1 MKKSRVIFISIIFIL
16 FLITALLSNSLQAT
30 SVDPPMYFGIAE
42 LRTTTQMGYAMGNP
56 ATGAE
61 RIWKIVQY
69 SNTNYN
75 DPTEVS
81 AYCIKADQGFS
92 NETLTDIYDVS
103 YNMKTEKD
111 DIAKQNVILENLI
124 NGGQYDNLLAL
135 ADILYV
141 KGVSTERERE
151 KLLDISGANDVIEK
165 SDFNEMEEYYITDD
179 EIDVVQQAAIW
190 YFTNYQEGGEYDH
203 YNQDTWIWYTSVDD
217 KGVYNNLSSYDP
229 TNISYPNATAGYYRE
244 QQMVKLYRY
253 LIDTAKSNAQEGIND
268 EKTILTVYASNENPE
283 AQPIMEVVKLPRVFD
298 LSLRKYITEVNDEP
312 VANTRVPVVD
322 ESTLETGTT
331 ATYKHRKDPVE
342 VKANDTITY
351 NITIYNEG
359 EKAGR
364 ATEVVD
370 QLPTGLAFVE
380 VVSGNFEASEYNEE
394 TNTVYFTRNAD
405 NTTNLPAYE
414 EGTLSSET
422 IQIKCKVTE
431 TGGETDKILTN
442 LAWIAEEIDED
453 GTVITTDPG
462 DDRDSEPSTITT
474 QTKDELVTTNNGYI
488 GNSNNNGKD
497 LANAESYFEGQQDDD
512 DFEKVIVRAVTS
524 VEVSKVWEDNSNQD
538 GIRATEIKVELLK
551 NEQSTGQFITL
562 NEGNQWSGKFDNLPT
577 KENGQDITYSVKETT
592 SINGYTTNTNAT
604 TDSTGKS
611 YTITNSHIPET
622 ISVNVNKV
630 WDDNNN
636 QDGIRP
642 TEIEVALKKGTQTLQ
657 TVKLNASNDWKHI
670 FTGLAKYEN
679 GQEIEYTVEE
689 VSVPEGYTENTEET
703 TNNNFTIT
711 NTHIPEVT
719 SITATKQWN
728 DNNNQDGVRPENVE
742 FELYKN
748 NTATGNKKT
757 LTGDT
762 WTATFDNLPVYENG
776 QKITYTVKEVSEP
789 EGYTASGD
797 GTEENGYTITNTHTP
812 GLTSVS
818 VNKVWNDNNNQ
829 DGVRPGEIV
838 VELLK
843 NEQKTGNTVTL
854 NAENNWADTFD
865 NLPAYEDG
873 EKIIYTIEEIT
884 VDGYNVQ
891 ITTNGENNFTITN
904 THTPEVTEITA
915 KKQWNDNNNQDG
927 VRPENVEFELYKN
940 NTATGNRKTLTGDTW
955 TVTFENLPVYENGQ
969 KITYTVKEVSEPE
982 GYTASGDGTEEN
994 GYTIT
999 NTHTPGLT
1007 SVSVN
1012 KVWNDN
1018 NNQDGVRPPEIQVQ
1032 LVKEVGGETTELE
1045 DKIITLSESNEWKGT
1060 FDNLPVYENGQKIT
1074 YTIKEFTVSGYAVN
1088 ITQNSENNF
1097 TITNTHT
1104 PGTTSVTVN
1113 KVWEDKDDQDGLRPD
1128 SIQVQ
1133 LIGTIQDDDGTT
1145 ITVVDK
1151 NMTITKDDGWIGTFN
1166 DLPVNEDG
1174 KEIIYTVREITQ
1186 IDGYTSEVRENTEST
1201 NSTEGTDSTN
1211 NIENI
1216 ASTEEVETTT
1226 VTYAT
1231 RSMVRATSENIE
1243 PKNFTITNTH
1253 LVEEAFDLALRK
1265 FIIAISED
1273 ENIEENE
1280 ILMNEDGTAYERE
1293 PVVDAS
1299 KLNTTDENGNT
1310 ITTAIYNHTKEPV
1323 LVEKND
1329 IVVYMLRVYNEGEQ
1343 DGYAAEI
1350 KDYLPSYLT
1359 FVDGEFNQKYG
1370 WEVSADGRT
1379 VTTRYL
1385 ENSVIAK
1392 PQTDASGNNTLSYV
1406 QVPIMCRVSDSANA
1420 NENITNIADITEY
1433 QDKDKQPVEDRDSKE
1448 ENVQIPTDEE
1458 LPGYKDEESE
1468 NPYVP
1473 GQEDDDDFEKVYVQD
1488 FDLALRKFISEVDGT
1503 QYNRAPNVDL
1513 SGLESGTT
1521 AIYNHTKDPVLVKR
1535 NSVVIYTIRVYNEGE
1550 INGYAEEVTDY
1561 LPEGLE
1567 FLPEY
1572 EINIQYEWQVSEDGR
1587 IVTTDYLSSEKETED
1602 RQNEIQAFDGQ
1613 TLDYKEVQIAC
1624 QVKDNVESNVKLTNL
1639 AEITQDSDEDRDSTP
1654 DNVEIPGD
1662 EELPGYKDDE
1672 IEKDYVPGQED
1683 DDDFEKVIIQ
1693 DFDLA
1698 LRKFIT
1704 KVDEEDV
1711 TTRIPE
1717 VSYDREE
1724 DQITYNHTK
1733 DPVEVI
1739 TGNVVEY
1746 TIRVYN
1752 EGDIAGYAEEIADD
1766 IPDGLRYLPEN
1777 ATNVEYRW
1785 VMYDE
1790 EGNVTENVEEAVEIR
1805 TDYLSKEQGESRL
1818 NGEENPNLLQAFDS
1832 NAEIGQGNPDYRD
1845 IKVAFEVIEP
1855 NESDRIIVNAAQ
1867 ITEDSDENGNPVEDI
1882 DSIPDEW
1889 NEGEDDQDREYIKLT
1904 YFDLALRKWVTEA
1917 IVIENGQ
1924 ETITQ
1929 TGHTAEMDPEPVVKV
1944 ELYRKNINDVTVKFR
1959 YSIRI
1964 TNEGDIAGYATEITD
1979 YVPEGLRFVAEDN
1992 SGWTDEGN
2000 NVISTKLLENTLL
2013 QPGESAEVEVVLTWI
2028 NGEDNMGQMTNIAE
2042 ISEDYNDKG
2051 APDRDSTPDN
2061 QVWGEDDI
2069 DDAPVLLSIETGQER
2084 IYYVLG
2090 FTVLGTLAGGLVL
2103 IKKFVI

>member
-497 LANAESYFEGQQDDD
+497 LTNSESYFEGQQDDD
-512 DFEKVIVRAVTS
+512 DFEKVVVRAVTS
-524 VEVSKVWEDNSNQD
+524 IDVSKVWNDSENQD
-538 GIRATEIKVELLK
+538 GLRTDNVTVELLIDGK
-551 NEQSTGQFITL
+551 PTGKTITL
-562 NEGNQWSGKFDNLPT
+562 KADEWTGSFENLPT
-577 KENGQDITYSVKETT
+577 KIDGKDVTYSVKETT
-592 SINGYTTNTNAT
+592 SISGYTTNTNS

-611 YTITNSHIPET
+611 
-622 ISVNVNKV
+622 
-630 WDDNNN
+630 
-636 QDGIRP
+636 
-642 TEIEVALKKGTQTLQ
+642 
-657 TVKLNASNDWKHI
+657 
-670 FTGLAKYEN
+670 
-679 GQEIEYTVEE
+679 
-689 VSVPEGYTENTEET
+689 
-703 TNNNFTIT
+703 FTIT
-711 NTHIPEVT
+711 NTHKIFDLSLRKYITKVGDTDINNRTPSINTNSLSTGTTATYNHRKDPVVVEPGDMVIYNLTIYNEGEKAGRATKIEDQLPTGLKYVEVVSGNFELDSYSETDNLLKLKRTSNVDNLSAYDGGATLDSETIQIKCEVT
-719 SITATKQWN
+719 ASAGSEDSILTNVAWISEAYDAEDNKTITTEKKADTDSEPATKPNVNKDDLVTTDDGYIGHENNSDKDLSNSQEYFEGEQDDDDFEKIVVEARTQITVTKQWN
-728 DNNNQDGVRPENVE
+728 DNNNQDGKRPTSVE
-742 FELYKN
+742 VELYKN
-748 NTATGNKKT
+748 GTATGETKT
-757 LTGDT
+757 LSGNA
-762 WTATFDNLPVYENG
+762 WTVTFENLPVYENG

-829 DGVRPGEIV
+829 DGIRPAEIV

-927 VRPENVEFELYKN
+927 VRPENVEFEIYKN

-1211 NIENI
+1211 NIE
-1216 ASTEEVETTT
+1216 
-1226 VTYAT
+1226 
-1231 RSMVRATSENIE
+1231 
-1243 PKNFTITNTH
+1243 
-1253 LVEEAFDLALRK
+1253 
-1265 FIIAISED
+1265 
-1273 ENIEENE
+1273 
-1280 ILMNEDGTAYERE
+1280 
-1293 PVVDAS
+1293 
-1299 KLNTTDENGNT
+1299 
-1310 ITTAIYNHTKEPV
+1310 
-1323 LVEKND
+1323 
-1329 IVVYMLRVYNEGEQ
+1329 
-1343 DGYAAEI
+1343 
-1350 KDYLPSYLT
+1350 
-1359 FVDGEFNQKYG
+1359 KY
-1370 WEVSADGRT
+1370 S
-1379 VTTRYL
+1379 
-1385 ENSVIAK
+1385 
-1392 PQTDASGNNTLSYV
+1392 
-1406 QVPIMCRVSDSANA
+1406 
-1420 NENITNIADITEY
+1420 
-1433 QDKDKQPVEDRDSKE
+1433 
-1448 ENVQIPTDEE
+1448 
-1458 LPGYKDEESE
+1458 
-1468 NPYVP
+1468 
-1473 GQEDDDDFEKVYVQD
+1473 
-1488 FDLALRKFISEVDGT
+1488 
-1503 QYNRAPNVDL
+1503 
-1513 SGLESGTT
+1513 
-1521 AIYNHTKDPVLVKR
+1521 
-1535 NSVVIYTIRVYNEGE
+1535 
-1550 INGYAEEVTDY
+1550 
-1561 LPEGLE
+1561 
-1567 FLPEY
+1567 
-1572 EINIQYEWQVSEDGR
+1572 
-1587 IVTTDYLSSEKETED
+1587 
-1602 RQNEIQAFDGQ
+1602 
-1613 TLDYKEVQIAC
+1613 
-1624 QVKDNVESNVKLTNL
+1624 
-1639 AEITQDSDEDRDSTP
+1639 
-1654 DNVEIPGD
+1654 
-1662 EELPGYKDDE
+1662 
-1672 IEKDYVPGQED
+1672 
-1683 DDDFEKVIIQ
+1683 
-1693 DFDLA
+1693 
-1698 LRKFIT
+1698 
-1704 KVDEEDV
+1704 
-1711 TTRIPE
+1711 
-1717 VSYDREE
+1717 
-1724 DQITYNHTK
+1724 
-1733 DPVEVI
+1733 
-1739 TGNVVEY
+1739 
-1746 TIRVYN
+1746 
-1752 EGDIAGYAEEIADD
+1752 
-1766 IPDGLRYLPEN
+1766 
-1777 ATNVEYRW
+1777 
-1785 VMYDE
+1785 
-1790 EGNVTENVEEAVEIR
+1790 
-1805 TDYLSKEQGESRL
+1805 
-1818 NGEENPNLLQAFDS
+1818 
-1832 NAEIGQGNPDYRD
+1832 
-1845 IKVAFEVIEP
+1845 
-1855 NESDRIIVNAAQ
+1855 
-1867 ITEDSDENGNPVEDI
+1867 
-1882 DSIPDEW
+1882 
-1889 NEGEDDQDREYIKLT
+1889 
-1904 YFDLALRKWVTEA
+1904 
-1917 IVIENGQ
+1917 
-1924 ETITQ
+1924 
-1929 TGHTAEMDPEPVVKV
+1929 
-1944 ELYRKNINDVTVKFR
+1944 
-1959 YSIRI
+1959 
-1964 TNEGDIAGYATEITD
+1964 
-1979 YVPEGLRFVAEDN
+1979 
-1992 SGWTDEGN
+1992 
-2000 NVISTKLLENTLL
+2000 
-2013 QPGESAEVEVVLTWI
+2013 
-2028 NGEDNMGQMTNIAE
+2028 
-2042 ISEDYNDKG
+2042 
-2051 APDRDSTPDN
+2051 
-2061 QVWGEDDI
+2061 
-2069 DDAPVLLSIETGQER
+2069 
-2084 IYYVLG
+2084 
-2090 FTVLGTLAGGLVL
+2090 
-2103 IKKFVI
+2103 